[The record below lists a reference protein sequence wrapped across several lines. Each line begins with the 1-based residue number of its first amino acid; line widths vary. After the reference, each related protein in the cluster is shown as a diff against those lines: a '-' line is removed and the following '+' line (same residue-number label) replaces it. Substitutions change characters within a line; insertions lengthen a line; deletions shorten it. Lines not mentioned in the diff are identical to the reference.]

1 MPLLDDPTWQRLLQA
16 AGVAPGEITLRPYHF
31 LRTRGA
37 LLRFGPQETYLL
49 YDDRLSGAVLWR
61 VLAHEL
67 AHYRLHGR
75 AVYFDWKQR
84 QAEEQEA
91 DRLAAQWLAQIG
103 EEAGG
108 VRSET

>member
-1 MPLLDDPTWQRLLQA
+1 MDDPNWLRLLQA
-16 AGVAPGEITLRPYHF
+16 AGIAPDEITLLPYRF

-49 YDDRLSGAVLWR
+49 YDDRLPRATLYR

-75 AVYFDWKQR
+75 AVYFDQAQR

-103 EEAGG
+103 KEYGEG
-108 VRSET
+108 

>member
-1 MPLLDDPTWQRLLQA
+1 MDDPQLQRLFQA

>member
-1 MPLLDDPTWQRLLQA
+1 MDDPHWQRLLQV
-16 AGVAPGEITLRPYHF
+16 AGIAPGEITLRPYRF

-37 LLRFGPQETYLL
+37 LLRFGQQETYLL
-49 YDDRLSGAVLWR
+49 YDDRLPRATLYR

-75 AVYFDWKQR
+75 TVYFDQKQR

-103 EEAGG
+103 KEAGAG
-108 VRSET
+108 

>member
-1 MPLLDDPTWQRLLQA
+1 MDDPDWQRLLQA
-16 AGVAPGEITLRPYHF
+16 AGIAPGEITLLPYRF

-49 YDDRLSGAVLWR
+49 YDDRLPRATLYR

-75 AVYFDWKQR
+75 AVYFDRKQR

-103 EEAGG
+103 EEAG
-108 VRSET
+108 EE